1 MSQAHHGQQTAHCFP
16 DPDIKP
22 FGTASLR
29 GLADLSQSGA
39 LQFQKQLERIPLQR
53 LKNVRFPGIRK
64 FCPAITALRFPE
76 GTVLPAHG
84 FKIFFHRLTR
94 AGKSDSQRKGC
105 PFFRLQFSG
114 ETHQPLLVFQ
124 LHHGWNDVGA
134 AAAEPGV
141 IVLAAEG
148 TVVHFI
154 YIEAVVVNDF
164 RAFLRRV
171 QFFPVRDIPAEREIM
186 ILHYIPFP
194 GAGLK
199 AADHAGPGNAVMIDN
214 TAADINEIRIRI
226 NGIFQIVLHLCGV
239 ISPPCHRVRAAD
251 PFPGALPEIRNKSRI
266 IKRKREHGQL

>member
-1 MSQAHHGQQTAHCFP
+1 MSQTHHGLQTTHRFP

-29 GLADLSQSGA
+29 GLADLSQSGT
-39 LQFQKQLERIPLQR
+39 LQLQKQLQGIPLQR
-53 LKNVRFPGIRK
+53 LKNMRFPGIRK

-94 AGKSDSQRKGC
+94 AGKSDCQRKGC
-105 PFFRLQFSG
+105 PFLRLQFFG
-114 ETHQPLLVFQ
+114 KTHQSFLVFQ
-124 LHHGWNDVGA
+124 LHCGRNDVGA

-148 TVVHFI
+148 AVVHLI
-154 YIEAVVVNDF
+154 HIEAVVVNDF

-199 AADHAGPGNAVMIDN
+199 AADHAGPGNAVMIGN